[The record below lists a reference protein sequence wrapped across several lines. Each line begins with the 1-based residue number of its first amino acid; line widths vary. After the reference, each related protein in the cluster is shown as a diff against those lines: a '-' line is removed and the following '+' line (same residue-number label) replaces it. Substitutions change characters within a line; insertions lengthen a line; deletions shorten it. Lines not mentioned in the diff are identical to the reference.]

1 MDANTGAVKI
11 FSHEFLGY
19 QFERTS
25 YEVSEGDDSLE
36 LTVLRR
42 GFSGDDRD
50 AIVIFRIRSMDRNA
64 EQEMQTYIAEIF
76 DLDATDVGIRETVAS
91 MIFSATATGRYE
103 VFPMQL
109 NLHVNDLIFVFK
121 SSNYISWYVSHQEC
135 FSRLSQPLV

>member
-1 MDANTGAVKI
+1 MVI
-11 FSHEFLGY
+11 FSCEFLGY

-36 LTVLRR
+36 LMVLRR

-50 AIVIFRIRSMDRNA
+50 AVVIFRIRSMDRNA

-76 DLDATDVGIRETVAS
+76 DLDTTNVGIRETAAS
-91 MIFSATATGRYE
+91 MIFSATATAAGRHE

-109 NLHVNDLIFVFK
+109 NLHVNDMIFLSK
-121 SSNYISWYVSHQEC
+121 SSNYISWYMSHQEC